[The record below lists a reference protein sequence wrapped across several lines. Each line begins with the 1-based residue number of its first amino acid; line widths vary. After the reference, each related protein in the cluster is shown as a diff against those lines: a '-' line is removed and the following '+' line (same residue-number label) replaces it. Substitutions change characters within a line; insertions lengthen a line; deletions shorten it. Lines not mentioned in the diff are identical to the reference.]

1 MDNNIPNKVIRE
13 IISGILADRG
23 NSIINNYYRI
33 QDERLNIDEE
43 TAKKIGINARMNSIL
58 ANKVLEGEFPV
69 KEVID
74 LVLTPDE
81 VKLAR
86 IKCDKWLENEKEN
99 EAII

>member
-23 NSIINNYYRI
+23 NSVINNYYRI

-43 TAKKIGINARMNSIL
+43 TAKKIGIDARLNNLL
-58 ANKVLEGEFPV
+58 ASKVLEGEFPV

-86 IKCDKWLENEKEN
+86 TKCDRWLENEKES
-99 EAII
+99 EMLQ